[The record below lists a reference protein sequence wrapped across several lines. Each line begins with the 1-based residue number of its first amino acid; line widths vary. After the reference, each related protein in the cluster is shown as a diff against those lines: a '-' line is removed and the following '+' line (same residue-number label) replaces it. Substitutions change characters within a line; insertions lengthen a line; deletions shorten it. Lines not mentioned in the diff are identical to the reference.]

1 MAEQRNVQHIT
12 LKVGTRQF
20 PMNVAPADEYFYRE
34 AEKLINERLRF
45 YADRF
50 PALDNETYL
59 FMSLLDIGVR
69 HQRLQ
74 AEAEAQPLLKAL
86 EGMLADIEQALPP
99 EE

>member
-12 LKVGTRQF
+12 LKIGARQF
-20 PMNVAPADEYFYRE
+20 PMNVAPADEYSYRE
-34 AEKLINERLRF
+34 AEKLINERFRF

-59 FMSLLDIGVR
+59 IMSMLDITVR
-69 HQRLQ
+69 YKKL
-74 AEAEAQPLLKAL
+74 EAESDGTPLREAL
-86 EGMLADIEQALPP
+86 EGLLADIEKALPA